1 MSDALAD
8 RSRDEIEIRSLVQ
21 RYNALGDAGRF
32 DEFLDLFTP
41 DATYVVAGRDA
52 PFVGHDGIRQLL
64 HEANRDLRD
73 WAAGRPFHLRHF
85 TSTHEID
92 FDGSDDARGRLYYQC
107 LMPHGLDHWGR
118 YCDRYQRVDGA
129 WRIARRTE
137 VRDGMVDGGW
147 CHRLWGPDGGYAR
160 PDQSTRTGGCP

>member
-1 MSDALAD
+1 
-8 RSRDEIEIRSLVQ
+8 
-21 RYNALGDAGRF
+21 
-32 DEFLDLFTP
+32 
-41 DATYVVAGRDA
+41 
-52 PFVGHDGIRQLL
+52 
-64 HEANRDLRD
+64 
-73 WAAGRPFHLRHF
+73 
-85 TSTHEID
+85 
-92 FDGSDDARGRLYYQC
+92 
-107 LMPHGLDHWGR
+107 MPHGLDHWGR